1 MNSSFALPPRASIR
15 AALIAGLFVV
25 LWSSGFVGAKFG
37 MPWVGPLTFLSLR
50 YALVVLLILPVCVF
64 TQAQWPLDLREF
76 GHVALAGVLMQGGYL
91 GGVFTA
97 VHLGMPAG
105 VIALVIGLQPIL
117 TALLSERMLA
127 ERVSARQWL
136 GLALGLLGVAMVMI
150 DKMQFARATL
160 ESLVAVVVAL
170 LSITLGTVYQKRYC
184 GRVDFR
190 TNSAIQFSAALL
202 LTAPLAWWS
211 ESWVVHWS
219 AQFVF
224 ALVWLVLV
232 LSLGAVFLLFALLRR
247 GAATSVTSLIYLCPP
262 VTALMAWLL
271 FDETYAWSA
280 AFGMA
285 VAMLGVAIV
294 TTEQSRRTVTTA

>member
-1 MNSSFALPPRASIR
+1 MNSSFALPPQASVR

-37 MPWVGPLTFLSLR
+37 MTWVGPLTFLSLR
-50 YALVVLLILPVCVF
+50 YALVVLLIVPVCVF
-64 TQAQWPLDLREF
+64 TQAQWPRDRREF

-127 ERVSARQWL
+127 ERVNARQWL

-190 TNSAIQFSAALL
+190 TNAAIQFSAALL

-280 AFGMA
+280 ALGMA

-294 TTEQSRRTVTTA
+294 TTEQSRRTAAIP